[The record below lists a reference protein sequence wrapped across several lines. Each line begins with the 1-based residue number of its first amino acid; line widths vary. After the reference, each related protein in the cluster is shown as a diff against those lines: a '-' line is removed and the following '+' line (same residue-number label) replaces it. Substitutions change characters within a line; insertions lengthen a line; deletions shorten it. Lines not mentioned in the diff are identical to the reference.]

1 MMMKPFVQQQLE
13 GGKTK
18 TFKAPS
24 GKVQIKAQQP
34 KIEQDEE
41 TLLEFLKANDLK
53 DFVKKVEKPKW
64 GDFKK
69 QLTAVTREDDSVV
82 YMTSDG
88 EVVEGVTGTACPDKV
103 IVEAY

>member
-1 MMMKPFVQQQLE
+1 MMKPFVQQQLE

-41 TLLEFLKANDLK
+41 TLLKFLKANNLK
-53 DFVKKVEKPKW
+53 EFIKTVEKPRW
-64 GDFKK
+64 GEFKEVLK
-69 QLTAVTREDDSVV
+69 AVTQEDDLVAFA
-82 YMTSDG
+82 TPDG
-88 EVVEGVTGTACPDKV
+88 EVVDGVTGTVCPDKV
-103 IVEAY
+103 VVKPN